1 MNKRVTIE
9 LPAEI
14 ARAVIAAAE
23 SGAEIA
29 LTGGG
34 RELGTVT
41 AAAPSPAPH
50 DALEAPPA
58 PDEAEMERRRAA
70 IERMRARSDAMGA
83 GVTTDEILAWI
94 REGRR

>member
-29 LTGGG
+29 LTGDG

-41 AAAPSPAPH
+41 ATAPAPAQH
-50 DALEAPPA
+50 APLEIPPA
-58 PDEAEMERRRAA
+58 PDAAEMERRREA

-83 GVTTDEILAWI
+83 SVTTDEILAWI